1 MVNLPP
7 HNDDS
12 SMRNPANWPKSLQEF
27 ISHSFEQAA
36 KQNIQG
42 MEKKKFQGELRNIIN
57 KSIKE
62 KKVLINDWTKQ
73 TLPTLCHPY
82 GQGLQ
87 LYCDIVEK
95 KRAKNLKGK
104 KKSAT
109 NNMETTKLGQ
119 NSKAVSIP
127 KKRNIFEQDE
137 NDPEAIS
144 GVEEDGDKENPSKK
158 RHKADIKVSK
168 NVLEK
173 IQEAEADKNREKMKK
188 EDELR
193 RIVAR
198 KVEEERVLTAEKQK
212 QKRLAKLERK
222 RMRRAMRKAAL
233 KATHEADQKAKQK
246 AIQEAKQKAVQE
258 AKQKAVQEAKQKAI
272 QEAKQKEMQEATQNV
287 NQKQLANQ
295 PTNIIM
301 GSAGTSKEKLD
312 VMNSEQRKKL
322 REKRF
327 ERELQYEPTTDTQ
340 TSDKADPEGRF
351 VGTCEKLEKKYLRL
365 TSQPNPELVRPVRVL
380 KQTLTLLVRKYME
393 HAHYGYLCDQ
403 FKSLRQDLTVQKIWS
418 LFAAR
423 VYEVH
428 SKLAIEFGDMGEFNQ
443 CQTQL
448 KLLYA
453 DSRFQCINK
462 YEFYSYRILYC
473 LLTEDLEEA
482 FNIKLQVLC
491 ELPKDAEIPEFL
503 TRAFA
508 ALNFSLTSDFYRFS
522 KLAMKVRDETDADE
536 IKVKADSQTDS
547 QIQQIWSDHHLLLGH
562 GKWYFFNKMLENI
575 MHRER
580 IRTLDT
586 ICNAYRQIDN
596 SVLGQLL
603 LLDRAHDLADF
614 YTKHSLAGFVENNS
628 SGGILVC
635 HKAKSTV
642 DALFRSTFQTIDI
655 KGQI

>member
-95 KRAKNLKGK
+95 KRAKNLNGK
-104 KKSAT
+104 KKSVA

-127 KKRNIFEQDE
+127 KKRNIFDE
-137 NDPEAIS
+137 NDPEAII
-144 GVEEDGDKENPSKK
+144 GVEKDGDKENPSKK

-173 IQEAEADKNREKMKK
+173 IQEAEAEKNRERMKK
-188 EDELR
+188 EDEFR

-233 KATHEADQKAKQK
+233 KATQEADQKAKQK
-246 AIQEAKQKAVQE
+246 AIQEAKQKAIQE
-258 AKQKAVQEAKQKAI
+258 VKQKAI
-272 QEAKQKEMQEATQNV
+272 QEAKQKAMQEAKQKEMQETTQNV
-287 NQKQLANQ
+287 NQKQMAGQ

-327 ERELQYEPTTDTQ
+327 ERELQYEPTTDAQ
-340 TSDKADPEGRF
+340 PSDKADPEGRF

-380 KQTLTLLVRKYME
+380 KQTLVLLVRKYME

-603 LLDRAHDLADF
+603 LLDRGHDLADF

-635 HKAKSTV
+635 HKAKPTV
-642 DALFRSTFQTIDI
+642 DALFRSTFKTIDI